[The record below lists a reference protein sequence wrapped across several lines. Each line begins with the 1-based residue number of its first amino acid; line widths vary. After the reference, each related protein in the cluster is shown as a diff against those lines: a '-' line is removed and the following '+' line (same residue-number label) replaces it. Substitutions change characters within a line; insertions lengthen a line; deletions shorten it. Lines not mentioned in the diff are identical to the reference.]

1 MAMRETLMDKEYFEF
16 AIDSRNK
23 YINKLEEDIKTNNPK
38 IPNWGVIYSEL
49 FYQQLDLVF
58 LKYSVGSSI
67 EECKNLTVETIKN
80 YIISENHKDNEP
92 DKFNDYIGVYEDG
105 LRLTCLSILFN
116 IDTLIIED
124 LKKTFDETKGK
135 SDFLLDN
142 LLKYRINIPKL
153 SDKLIFPKF
162 YSQLA
167 EVFSSKNKEECV
179 KKYLENWYKLMK
191 SASWHN
197 SHKKSSNGGV
207 SSFLGYWAIEAAA
220 VTYVLE
226 IDDTSYK
233 KMPYY
238 PADLVDYA
246 RSSKK

>member
-1 MAMRETLMDKEYFEF
+1 MAIREPLMNKEYFEF

-23 YINKLEEDIKTNNPK
+23 YIVELKEDIKTDNPK
-38 IPNWGVIYSEL
+38 IPNWGVVYN
-49 FYQQLDLVF
+49 QLCFDQLNLVF
-58 LKYSVGSSI
+58 LKYSAGYSI
-67 EECKNLTVETIKN
+67 EECKNLTLETIKN

-142 LLKYRINIPKL
+142 LLKFRINFQK
-153 SDKLIFPKF
+153 SSEKLIFPKF

-167 EVFSSKNKEECV
+167 EVFSNKNKEECV
-179 KKYLENWYKLMK
+179 KKYLENWYNLMK
-191 SASWHN
+191 STSWHN
-197 SHKKSSNGGV
+197 THKKSKTGSV
-207 SSFLGYWAIEAAA
+207 SSFVGYWAIEAAA